1 MADQKIFHG
10 ARAQL
15 IVNGKKVGVFSDVS
29 YGVNYDVQPAFILGR
44 YSAAEL
50 TYVGQDVVS
59 VSATGFRVIDNGAY
73 VAASMPKL
81 QELMGHNEISIELF
95 DRQSNKSVLSVIG
108 VRPVSWSS
116 GQQSRSLSTFS
127 VQFMGRLASD
137 ESGVNDEGAGASTI
151 TSGT

>member
-1 MADQKIFHG
+1 MADQKILHG

-15 IVNGKKVGVFSDVS
+15 IVNGKKVGIFSDIS

-50 TYVGQDVVS
+50 TYVGMDVVN
-59 VSATGFRVIDNGAY
+59 VNATGFRVVDNGAY

-81 QELMGHNEISIELF
+81 QELMAHNEISLEIF
-95 DRQSNKSVLSVIG
+95 DRQTNKSVLSVIG
-108 VRPVSWSS
+108 VRPVSWNS
-116 GQQSRSLSTFS
+116 GQAARSLSTFS
-127 VQFMGRLASD
+127 VTFLGRLASD